1 MLEYTIIIFYAIIY
15 IFKIKNTKYGN
26 YKEYRKTINI
36 VINLVIFSITIV
48 YTTLII
54 RNQSILHCG
63 GENYRLTM
71 FMPSIIIMITYFIF
85 IYIFKGSLIK
95 PFSNTFGFLFFLIR
109 KGNDKFKSLLKSNED
124 GNNKLNHILN
134 IINDKPNICI
144 NEFTPYNMDEKY
156 KDFED
161 ILINL
166 DGNSK
171 SLYENFED
179 SIRNKFY
186 FSELLFLIYFYF
198 INMIWTK
205 NEVLNT
211 KCNTIKN
218 KTISNTNTTTNSTN
232 TTKKKIITL

>member
-1 MLEYTIIIFYAIIY
+1 MFEYTIIIFYAIIY
-15 IFKIKNTKYGN
+15 ILKIKNTKYGY
-26 YKEYRKTINI
+26 YKESRKTINI
-36 VINLVIFSITIV
+36 IINLVIFSITIV

-144 NEFTPYNMDEKY
+144 NEFTPYNMREKY
-156 KDFED
+156 NDFTD
-161 ILINL
+161 ILINVN
-166 DGNSK
+166 GNSK
-171 SLYENFED
+171 LYENFED

-198 INMIWTK
+198 INIIWTK

-211 KCNTIKN
+211 KCNTIKKN
-218 KTISNTNTTTNSTN
+218 TTSNTMTNKKSS
-232 TTKKKIITL
+232 TTKKLITL

>member
-26 YKEYRKTINI
+26 YKEYRKNINI
-36 VINLVIFSITIV
+36 IINLVIFSITIV

-63 GENYRLTM
+63 GENYSLTM
-71 FMPSIIIMITYFIF
+71 FMPSILIMITYFIF

-95 PFSNTFGFLFFLIR
+95 PFSNTFGYLFFLVR
-109 KGNDKFKSLLKSNED
+109 NGNKKFTNLLKSTET
-124 GNNKLNHILN
+124 GNNKLNHILSI
-134 IINDKPNICI
+134 IINKPNICV

-156 KDFED
+156 NDFEE
-161 ILINL
+161 ILITN
-166 DGNSK
+166 NSIK
-171 SLYENFED
+171 SKELYEIFED

-198 INMIWTK
+198 INIIWTK

-211 KCNTIKN
+211 KCNTIKKN
-218 KTISNTNTTTNSTN
+218 TTSNTITNKKSS
-232 TTKKKIITL
+232 TTKKLITL

>member
-63 GENYRLTM
+63 GENYSLTM
-71 FMPSIIIMITYFIF
+71 FMPSILIMITYFIF
-85 IYIFKGSLIK
+85 IYIFNGSLIK
-95 PFSNTFGFLFFLIR
+95 PFSNTFGFLFFLIQN
-109 KGNDKFKSLLKSNED
+109 GNDKFKSLLKSNED

-144 NEFTPYNMDEKY
+144 NEFTPYNMREKY
-156 KDFED
+156 NDFTD
-161 ILINL
+161 ILINVN
-166 DGNSK
+166 GNSK
-171 SLYENFED
+171 LYENFED

-198 INMIWTK
+198 INIIWTK

-211 KCNTIKN
+211 KCNTIKKN
-218 KTISNTNTTTNSTN
+218 TTSNTMTNKKSS
-232 TTKKKIITL
+232 TTKKLITL